1 MPKIQIT
8 ARGIRAAL
16 KKFSPYQSIA
26 EYIWNGFD
34 ANASEIKIDFFADE
48 IGNITSF
55 SIADNGYGIEHAK
68 LQEKFEPMFESKKAL
83 ENKLKQH
90 LSALHGKNG
99 IGRLTF
105 FVFARNAVWQTTY
118 AKGENNEIYE
128 IFANAENINF
138 YTGLNTTPKITNKPM
153 GTKVT
158 FSGIHSL
165 TGFQLNEKFEEF
177 LCKEFAWFL
186 KLNEYRE
193 FSIIINGKKLDYS
206 ASIADTEDFQ
216 LVHEKTNTIFDITY
230 VRWHERNSKET
241 SKYYYIDSTG
251 HEKWKEASSAKNRSE
266 SFHHSVF
273 IRSSYFDSFSFQSNP
288 ALGQESIIGGTR
300 ADTQFRFMRRKISN
314 FLRIKRRPFL
324 KDFAQKMVEEYRAQ
338 GILSTDNSLLDQTIR
353 TLYEM
358 QPRFFLG
365 LKSEQ
370 QRLLINLLDHLL
382 NSTHKEFLPSMI
394 GNIVDL
400 SNEEHEELKKLL
412 A

>member
-34 ANASEIKIDFFADE
+34 ANASEIRIDFISDE
-48 IGNITSF
+48 IGNLSSL
-55 SIADNGYGIEHAK
+55 SISDNGYGIDHAK

-90 LSALHGKNG
+90 RSALHGKNG

-105 FVFARNAVWQTTY
+105 FVFARSAIWQTTY
-118 AKGENNEIYE
+118 AKSNGNATYD

-138 YTGLNTTPKITNKPM
+138 YTGLNATPKTTNKPM
-153 GTKVT
+153 GTTVT
-158 FSGIHSL
+158 FTGIHSL

-177 LCKEFAWFL
+177 LRKEFAWFL
-186 KLNEYRE
+186 KLNKYRD
-193 FSIIINGKKLDYS
+193 FSIKINGKALDYD
-206 ASIADTEDFQ
+206 AAIADTEDFQ
-216 LVHEKTNTIFDITY
+216 IVHEKTGTVFDVTY
-230 VRWHERNSKET
+230 VRWGERSGNEL

-251 HEKWKEASSAKNRSE
+251 HEKWKEASSAKNRGE

-273 IRSSYFDSFSFQSNP
+273 IRSQYFDSFSFQSEP
-288 ALGQESIIGGTR
+288 QDGQETIIGGTR
-300 ADTQFRFMRRKISN
+300 ADAQFRLMRRKIAN

-324 KDFAQKMVEEYRAQ
+324 KDFAQKLVEEYRSQ
-338 GILSTDNSLLDQTIR
+338 EIINSSNELLDRTIR

-358 QPRFFLG
+358 QPRFFLE

-370 QRLLINLLDHLL
+370 KKLLTNLLSNIISSNSKSALL
-382 NSTHKEFLPSMI
+382 VIIE
-394 GNIVDL
+394 NIVELND
-400 SNEEHEELKKLL
+400 EEREELKKLL